1 MALSRINT
9 WIAEILTYA
18 DLNAEFDN
26 VLTNGPGSLSSP
38 RTTNFDLDGFQ
49 MIMDAVGTCYVQ
61 SSTSNLIDFYGASTL
76 LFKIDMTVATP
87 VNGLSFVASATTVA
101 PDIVSRGADTNI
113 GIRLQPNGTGKL
125 TIDGGVNW
133 VAAGGTAD
141 AITATYSPVI
151 SALDDGLLV
160 GVLAGSANA
169 TTTPTFAPNGL
180 TAKTIVRDA
189 GSALVA
195 GDIAG
200 ANHAILLRY
209 SSSLDKWL
217 LQNPSTAVAV
227 LLNSYTTDTTGGATG
242 DFIPFVDVSES
253 NANNKVAVSDLM
265 TNAIN
270 NATADAAPDPNAD
283 YVPTYDASA
292 TSYKKVLLKNLKVP
306 EQITIAVGDET
317 TAITT
322 GTAKVTFRMPYAFTV
337 TDLRASLNTVSS
349 SGIPTIDINEAGVSI
364 ISTKLTIDANEKT
377 SVTAATPYVFSDT
390 SLADDAEM
398 TIDIDVAG
406 TGAKGLKVI
415 IYGYRT

>member
-113 GIRLQPNGTGKL
+113 GIRLQPKGTGKL

-200 ANHAILLRY
+200 ANHALLLRY
-209 SSSLDKWL
+209 SLSLDKWL
-217 LQNPSTAVAV
+217 LQNPATAVAV

>member
-1 MALSRINT
+1 MALSRIKT
-9 WIAEILTYA
+9 WIAEILTYT

-26 VLTNGPGSLSSP
+26 VLTNGPSSLSSP
-38 RTTNFDLDGFQ
+38 RTSNFDLDGYQ
-49 MIMDAVGTCYVQ
+49 IILDAGGTSYAQ
-61 SSTSNLIDFYGASTL
+61 ASTANLLDVYGASTL

-87 VNGLSFVASATTVA
+87 VNGLSFVASAAGTGV
-101 PDIVSRGADTNI
+101 DIVSRGADTNT
-113 GIRLQPNGTGKL
+113 GIRIQPKGTGKL
-125 TIDGGVNW
+125 TVDGGFNW
-133 VAAGGTAD
+133 VAAGGSAD

-151 SALDDGLLV
+151 TALDDGLLV

-189 GSALVA
+189 STALTA

-217 LQNPSTAVAV
+217 LQNPATASIA
-227 LLNSYTTDTTGGATG
+227 LNGYTTDTTGGATG

-253 NANNKVAVSDLM
+253 NANNKVAVSDLF

-306 EQITIAVGDET
+306 EHITIAVGDET

-322 GTAKVTFRMPYAFTV
+322 GTAKVTFRMPYAFTL
-337 TDLRASLNTVSS
+337 TDCRASVNTVSS
-349 SGIPTIDINEAGVSI
+349 SGLPTVNIKESGVTI
-364 ISTKLTIDANEKT
+364 FSTKLTIDASEKT
-377 SVTAATPYVFSDT
+377 STTAATPYVFSDT

-415 IYGYRT
+415 LYGYRT